1 MTTASF
7 RPRYRT
13 IEQAL
18 RERIAGLRPGDA
30 LPSDSDLCAEFKVSR
45 MTARSAMHRLSEEG
59 LIVRLPGRGS
69 FVAEP
74 PAHRRADRLISFSSE
89 MTRRGRMP
97 TSTIVEREIRP
108 ADRAAAADLSVRVGE
123 PTVLLRRVR
132 CADGEPIALETTLLI
147 GATSVAVM
155 AADLRHDSLHTVL
168 LAAGWSLRR
177 GTATVAAAAATAD
190 DARLLGVGRGDPML
204 VERRV
209 IVDAHGRPVEA
220 TESRYPSDRYAIDV
234 RFDVEDAGT
243 GASAAFTLPTRE
255 PAEAR

>member
-1 MTTASF
+1 MTTATYQ
-7 RPRYRT
+7 PRYRT

-18 RERIAGLRPGDA
+18 RERIATLRPGDA
-30 LPSDSDLCAEFKVSR
+30 LPSDADLCAEFNVSR

-59 LIVRLPGRGS
+59 LVVRVPGRGS

-108 ADRAAAADLSVRVGE
+108 ADRRAATELGVREGE

-132 CADGEPIALETTLLI
+132 CADDQPIALETTLLI
-147 GATSVAVM
+147 GATSAAVM

-177 GTATVAAAAATAD
+177 GTATVGAAPATAD
-190 DARLLGVGRGDPML
+190 DARLLGVSRGDPML

-209 IVDAHGRPVEA
+209 IVDAQGRPVEA
-220 TESRYPSDRYAIDV
+220 TESRYPADRYAIDV
-234 RFDVEDAGT
+234 RFDVEDAGP
-243 GASAAFTLPTRE
+243 ASPAAVTPPKRE
-255 PAEAR
+255 PAAAR